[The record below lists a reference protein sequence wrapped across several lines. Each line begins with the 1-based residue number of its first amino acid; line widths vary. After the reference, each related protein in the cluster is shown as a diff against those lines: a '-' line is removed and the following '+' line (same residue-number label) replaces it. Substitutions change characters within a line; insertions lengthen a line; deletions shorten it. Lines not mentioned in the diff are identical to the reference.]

1 MTIFETF
8 GCWESVWSHPALRAA
23 AVLTVALG
31 VGLVIAF
38 PGWPPP
44 PGELFALFTVI
55 AAPSVLA
62 WRVLRRRR
70 VPRFNLARFF
80 RPARRL
86 SMWRR

>member
-38 PGWPPP
+38 PGWPPS
-44 PGELFALFTVI
+44 PGQLFALFTVI
-55 AAPSVLA
+55 AAPSWLA
-62 WRVLRRRR
+62 WRVLSRRR
-70 VPRFNLARFF
+70 VPLDLARFL